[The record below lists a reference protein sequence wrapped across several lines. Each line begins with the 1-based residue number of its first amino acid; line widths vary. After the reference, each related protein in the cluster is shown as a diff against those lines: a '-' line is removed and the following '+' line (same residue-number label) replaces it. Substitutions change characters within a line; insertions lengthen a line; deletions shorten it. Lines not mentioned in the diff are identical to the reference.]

1 MEKVDAFYDRF
12 NQCAERLATPASLH
26 SERDVFL
33 WMTAMPGILI
43 RWLTTTAA
51 IVATAYL
58 LDGIRVSGFLP
69 AFFAAAMLGILNA
82 FFRPIALVLTL
93 PINILSLGLFTFI
106 INALMLK
113 MASGVIPGFDVYG
126 FWTAIF
132 GSLLISIISWLLN
145 SFISEQGKLT
155 SIHIKRRADVRTQDN
170 DDTIDLEHKGDN
182 RWE

>member
-1 MEKVDAFYDRF
+1 
-12 NQCAERLATPASLH
+12 
-26 SERDVFL
+26 
-33 WMTAMPGILI
+33 MPGILI

-51 IVATAYL
+51 IVATSYL
-58 LDGIRVSGFLP
+58 LDGIQVSGFFP
-69 AFFAAAMLGILNA
+69 AIFAAAMLGILNA
-82 FFRPIALVLTL
+82 FFRPIALLLTL

-113 MASGVIPGFDVYG
+113 MASGVIPGFEVYG

-132 GSLLISIISWLLN
+132 GSFLISVISWLL
-145 SFISEQGKLT
+145 SAFINEKGMLSPINVKQGPD
-155 SIHIKRRADVRTQDN
+155 ARTKAQ

>member
-1 MEKVDAFYDRF
+1 
-12 NQCAERLATPASLH
+12 
-26 SERDVFL
+26 
-33 WMTAMPGILI
+33 MPGILI

-58 LDGIRVSGFLP
+58 LDGIQVSGFLS
-69 AFFAAAMLGILNA
+69 AIFAGAMLGILNA
-82 FFRPIALVLTL
+82 FFRPIALLLTL

-113 MASGVIPGFDVYG
+113 MASGLIPGFDVYG

-132 GSLLISIISWLLN
+132 GSLLISVISWLLN
-145 SFISEQGKLT
+145 SFISERGTVT
-155 SIHIKRRADVRTQDN
+155 SFNVNHDSKAGMEGQ

>member
-1 MEKVDAFYDRF
+1 MGYI
-12 NQCAERLATPASLH
+12 
-26 SERDVFL
+26 
-33 WMTAMPGILI
+33 MPGILI

-58 LDGIRVSGFLP
+58 LDGIRVSGFLS
-69 AFFAAAMLGILNA
+69 AIFAGAMLGILNA
-82 FFRPIALVLTL
+82 FFRPIALLLTL

-113 MASGVIPGFDVYG
+113 MASGLIPGFDVYG

-132 GSLLISIISWLLN
+132 GSLLISVISWLLN
-145 SFISEQGKLT
+145 SFISEQGTVT
-155 SIHIKRRADVRTQDN
+155 SFNVNHDSKAAMGGQ